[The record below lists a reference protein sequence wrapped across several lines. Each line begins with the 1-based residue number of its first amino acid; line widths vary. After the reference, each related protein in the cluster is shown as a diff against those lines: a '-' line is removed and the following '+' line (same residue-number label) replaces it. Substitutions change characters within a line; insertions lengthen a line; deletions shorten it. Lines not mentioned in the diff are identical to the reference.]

1 MERTLEKWTA
11 SSETPTAHWPMSLMW
26 TERWTWMRWLV
37 LRSRSE
43 QNRSLE
49 KTVMVNVETT
59 EGRAAETVEARETTE
74 EAATVVDSD
83 GTTVG
88 RAVETTEAAGTIEGA
103 ATVVDSDGTT
113 EGRAVGTTEA
123 AETIERAATAEVVNP
138 ASPSAT
144 TIGRV
149 EAATTSISHSEPNAT
164 GVEHPAGAGEVEEA
178 ARAVIETGH
187 NVETTAGAPL
197 HHETDAIIETPEAVD
212 ALETTKVGTEDDRRG
227 TETIGNG
234 EATVSERD
242 VVTTDEVVDRSSEER
257 PKETSVAQRE
267 NDRGTHTTAPRGIS
281 GPPVG
286 LSEKTSEWT

>member
-11 SSETPTAHWPMSLMW
+11 SSEAPTAHWPMSLMW

-59 EGRAAETVEARETTE
+59 EGRVAETVEAAETTE
-74 EAATVVDSD
+74 EAV
-83 GTTVG
+83 
-88 RAVETTEAAGTIEGA
+88 TE
-103 ATVVDSDGTT
+103 
-113 EGRAVGTTEA
+113 
-123 AETIERAATAEVVNP
+123 EVVNP

-144 TIGRV
+144 TIGRA
-149 EAATTSISHSEPNAT
+149 ETATTSISHSEPNAF
-164 GVEHPAGAGEVEEA
+164 GVETLAKAGEVEEA

-187 NVETTAGAPL
+187 NVETTEGAPS
-197 HHETDAIIETPEAVD
+197 HHEIDATIETPEAVD
-212 ALETTKVGTEDDRRG
+212 ALETTTVGTEDDRRE

-234 EATVSERD
+234 EATASERA
-242 VVTTDEVVDRSSEER
+242 VVTTAEVVDRSSEER

-267 NDRGTHTTAPRGIS
+267 NDLGTHTTAPRGIS

-286 LSEKTSEWT
+286 LSEKTSEGT

>member
-1 MERTLEKWTA
+1 
-11 SSETPTAHWPMSLMW
+11 MSLMW
-26 TERWTWMRWLV
+26 TGRWTWMRSLV

-49 KTVMVNVETT
+49 KTVMANAEVT
-59 EGRAAETVEARETTE
+59 GGKAAETVEASETTE

-83 GTTVG
+83 GTNVG
-88 RAVETTEAAGTIEGA
+88 RAVETTEAAGTIEG
-103 ATVVDSDGTT
+103 
-113 EGRAVGTTEA
+113 
-123 AETIERAATAEVVNP
+123 AATAEVVNP

-187 NVETTAGAPL
+187 KVETTAGAPS

-267 NDRGTHTTAPRGIS
+267 NDRGTRTTAPRGIS

>member
-1 MERTLEKWTA
+1 
-11 SSETPTAHWPMSLMW
+11 MSLMW
-26 TERWTWMRWLV
+26 TGRWTWMRWLV

-83 GTTVG
+83 GTTKG
-88 RAVETTEAAGTIEGA
+88 RAVETVEAAETTEET

-113 EGRAVGTTEA
+113 EGRAVETIEA
-123 AETIERAATAEVVNP
+123 AETTEEAVTEEVVNP

-144 TIGRV
+144 TIGRA
-149 EAATTSISHSEPNAT
+149 ETATTSISHSEPNAI
-164 GVEHPAGAGEVEEA
+164 GVEPLAKAGEVEEA

-187 NVETTAGAPL
+187 NVETTEGAPS
-197 HHETDAIIETPEAVD
+197 HHEIDATIETPEAVD
-212 ALETTKVGTEDDRRG
+212 ALETTTVGTEDDRRE

-234 EATVSERD
+234 EATASERA

-286 LSEKTSEWT
+286 LSEKTSEGT

>member
-11 SSETPTAHWPMSLMW
+11 SLEAPTAPWPMSLMW
-26 TERWTWMRWLV
+26 TGRWTWMRSLV

-43 QNRSLE
+43 QNRNLE
-49 KTVMVNVETT
+49 KTVMANAEAT
-59 EGRAAETVEARETTE
+59 GGKAAETVEASETTE

-83 GTTVG
+83 GTTEG

-103 ATVVDSDGTT
+103 AT
-113 EGRAVGTTEA
+113 
-123 AETIERAATAEVVNP
+123 AEVVNP
-138 ASPSAT
+138 VTFQRQRLDVRKLQQRQFLVPNRMQPVWSTPPGRGRWRRPLKRSSRPAT
-144 TIGRV
+144 TWKRPQ
-149 EAATTSISHSEPNAT
+149 ALLCTTRPTQSSKPPRRWTPSRRRRSEQRKT
-164 GVEHPAGAGEVEEA
+164 G
-178 ARAVIETGH
+178 
-187 NVETTAGAPL
+187 
-197 HHETDAIIETPEAVD
+197 
-212 ALETTKVGTEDDRRG
+212 KG

-281 GPPVG
+281 GPHVG

>member
-1 MERTLEKWTA
+1 
-11 SSETPTAHWPMSLMW
+11 
-26 TERWTWMRWLV
+26 MRWLV

-59 EGRAAETVEARETTE
+59 EGRAAETVEAAETTE

-83 GTTVG
+83 GTTEG
-88 RAVETTEAAGTIEGA
+88 KAVETTKE
-103 ATVVDSDGTT
+103 
-113 EGRAVGTTEA
+113 
-123 AETIERAATAEVVNP
+123 AATAEVVNP

-144 TIGRV
+144 TIGRA
-149 EAATTSISHSEPNAT
+149 ETATTSISHSEPNAI
-164 GVEHPAGAGEVEEA
+164 GVEPLAKAGEVEEA

-187 NVETTAGAPL
+187 NVETTEGAPS
-197 HHETDAIIETPEAVD
+197 HHEIDATIETPEAVD
-212 ALETTKVGTEDDRRG
+212 ALAP
-227 TETIGNG
+227 
-234 EATVSERD
+234 ATASERA
-242 VVTTDEVVDRSSEER
+242 VVTTDEVVGRSSEER

-286 LSEKTSEWT
+286 LSEKTSEGT

>member
-1 MERTLEKWTA
+1 
-11 SSETPTAHWPMSLMW
+11 
-26 TERWTWMRWLV
+26 MRWLV

-74 EAATVVDSD
+74 GRAAGTVEAA
-83 GTTVG
+83 
-88 RAVETTEAAGTIEGA
+88 ETTEEA

-113 EGRAVGTTEA
+113 EGRAVETVEA
-123 AETIERAATAEVVNP
+123 AETTEEAVTAVDSDGTTEEAATEEVVNP

-144 TIGRV
+144 TIGRA
-149 EAATTSISHSEPNAT
+149 ETATTSISHSEPNAI
-164 GVEHPAGAGEVEEA
+164 GVEPLAKAGEVEEA

-187 NVETTAGAPL
+187 NVETTEGAPS
-197 HHETDAIIETPEAVD
+197 HHEIDATIETPEAVD
-212 ALETTKVGTEDDRRG
+212 ALETTTVGTEDDRRG
-227 TETIGNG
+227 TETIGIG
-234 EATVSERD
+234 EATASERA
-242 VVTTDEVVDRSSEER
+242 VVTTDEVVGRSSEER

-286 LSEKTSEWT
+286 LSEKTSEGT

>member
-1 MERTLEKWTA
+1 
-11 SSETPTAHWPMSLMW
+11 
-26 TERWTWMRWLV
+26 MRWLV

-83 GTTVG
+83 GTTED
-88 RAVETTEAAGTIEGA
+88 RAAETVEAAETTEEAAI
-103 ATVVDSDGTT
+103 VVDSDGTT
-113 EGRAVGTTEA
+113 EGRAVETIEA
-123 AETIERAATAEVVNP
+123 AETTEEAVTEEVVNP

-144 TIGRV
+144 TIGRA
-149 EAATTSISHSEPNAT
+149 ETATTSISHSEPNAI
-164 GVEHPAGAGEVEEA
+164 GVEPLAKAGEVEEA

-187 NVETTAGAPL
+187 NVETTEGAPS
-197 HHETDAIIETPEAVD
+197 HHEIDATIETPEAVD
-212 ALETTKVGTEDDRRG
+212 ALETTTVGTEDDRRE

-234 EATVSERD
+234 EATASERA

-286 LSEKTSEWT
+286 LSEKTSEGT

>member
-11 SSETPTAHWPMSLMW
+11 SSEAPTAHWPMSLMW

-59 EGRAAETVEARETTE
+59 EGKAAETTKE
-74 EAATVVDSD
+74 
-83 GTTVG
+83 
-88 RAVETTEAAGTIEGA
+88 
-103 ATVVDSDGTT
+103 
-113 EGRAVGTTEA
+113 
-123 AETIERAATAEVVNP
+123 AATAEVVNP

-164 GVEHPAGAGEVEEA
+164 GVEPLAKAGEVEEA

-187 NVETTAGAPL
+187 NVETTEGAPS
-197 HHETDAIIETPEAVD
+197 HHEIDATIETPEAVD
-212 ALETTKVGTEDDRRG
+212 ALETTTVGTEDDRRE

-234 EATVSERD
+234 EATASERA

-257 PKETSVAQRE
+257 PKETSVAQWE

-286 LSEKTSEWT
+286 LSEKTSEGT

>member
-1 MERTLEKWTA
+1 M
-11 SSETPTAHWPMSLMW
+11 
-26 TERWTWMRWLV
+26 
-37 LRSRSE
+37 
-43 QNRSLE
+43 
-49 KTVMVNVETT
+49 
-59 EGRAAETVEARETTE
+59 
-74 EAATVVDSD
+74 
-83 GTTVG
+83 
-88 RAVETTEAAGTIEGA
+88 
-103 ATVVDSDGTT
+103 
-113 EGRAVGTTEA
+113 
-123 AETIERAATAEVVNP
+123 
-138 ASPSAT
+138 
-144 TIGRV
+144 
-149 EAATTSISHSEPNAT
+149 
-164 GVEHPAGAGEVEEA
+164 EHPAGAGEVEEA

-281 GPPVG
+281 EPPVG

>member
-11 SSETPTAHWPMSLMW
+11 SLEAPTAPWPMSLMW
-26 TERWTWMRWLV
+26 TGRWTWMRSLV

-49 KTVMVNVETT
+49 KTVMANAEAT
-59 EGRAAETVEARETTE
+59 GGKAAETVEASETTE

-83 GTTVG
+83 GTTEG
-88 RAVETTEAAGTIEGA
+88 RAVETNEG
-103 ATVVDSDGTT
+103 
-113 EGRAVGTTEA
+113 
-123 AETIERAATAEVVNP
+123 AATAEVVNP

-178 ARAVIETGH
+178 VRAVIETGH
-187 NVETTAGAPL
+187 NVETTAGAPS
-197 HHETDAIIETPEAVD
+197 HHETDANIETPEAVD
-212 ALETTKVGTEDDRRG
+212 VLETTKVGTEDDRRG

>member
-1 MERTLEKWTA
+1 
-11 SSETPTAHWPMSLMW
+11 MSLMW
-26 TERWTWMRWLV
+26 TGRWTWMRSLV

-49 KTVMVNVETT
+49 KTVMANAEAT
-59 EGRAAETVEARETTE
+59 GGKAAETVEASETTE

-88 RAVETTEAAGTIEGA
+88 RAVR
-103 ATVVDSDGTT
+103 DLRR
-113 EGRAVGTTEA
+113 GRRDDRS
-123 AETIERAATAEVVNP
+123 RAATAEVVNP
-138 ASPSAT
+138 ASASDNDWTCGILQQRQWPRFRT
-144 TIGRV
+144 ECNRG
-149 EAATTSISHSEPNAT
+149 
-164 GVEHPAGAGEVEEA
+164 GDPAGAGEVEEA

>member
-11 SSETPTAHWPMSLMW
+11 SSEAPTAHWPMSLMW

-59 EGRAAETVEARETTE
+59 EGKAAETGEARETTE
-74 EAATVVDSD
+74 ET
-83 GTTVG
+83 
-88 RAVETTEAAGTIEGA
+88 

-113 EGRAVGTTEA
+113 EGRAVETIEA
-123 AETIERAATAEVVNP
+123 AETTEEAVTEEVVNP

-144 TIGRV
+144 TIGRA
-149 EAATTSISHSEPNAT
+149 ETATTSISHSEPNAI
-164 GVEHPAGAGEVEEA
+164 GVEPLAKAGEVEEA

-187 NVETTAGAPL
+187 NVETTEGAPS
-197 HHETDAIIETPEAVD
+197 HHEIDATIETPEAVD

-234 EATVSERD
+234 EATASERA
-242 VVTTDEVVDRSSEER
+242 VVTTDEVVGRSSEER

-286 LSEKTSEWT
+286 LSEKTSEGT

>member
-1 MERTLEKWTA
+1 
-11 SSETPTAHWPMSLMW
+11 MSLMW
-26 TERWTWMRWLV
+26 TGRWTWMRSLV

-59 EGRAAETVEARETTE
+59 EGRAAETGAARETTEEAATVVDSEGTTEGRAAETVEAAETTE

-83 GTTVG
+83 GTTEG
-88 RAVETTEAAGTIEGA
+88 KAVETTKE
-103 ATVVDSDGTT
+103 
-113 EGRAVGTTEA
+113 
-123 AETIERAATAEVVNP
+123 AATAEVVNP

-164 GVEHPAGAGEVEEA
+164 GVEPLAKAGEVEEA

-187 NVETTAGAPL
+187 NVETTEGAPS
-197 HHETDAIIETPEAVD
+197 HHEIDATIETPEAVD
-212 ALETTKVGTEDDRRG
+212 ALETTTVGTEDDRRG

-234 EATVSERD
+234 EATASERA

-286 LSEKTSEWT
+286 LSEKTSEGT

>member
-1 MERTLEKWTA
+1 
-11 SSETPTAHWPMSLMW
+11 MSLMW
-26 TERWTWMRWLV
+26 TGRWTWMRSLV

-49 KTVMVNVETT
+49 KTVMANAEAT
-59 EGRAAETVEARETTE
+59 GGKAAETVEASETTE

-83 GTTVG
+83 GTTEG
-88 RAVETTEAAGTIEGA
+88 RAVETTEAAGTVEGA

-113 EGRAVGTTEA
+113 EGRAVETTEA
-123 AETIERAATAEVVNP
+123 AETIEGAATAEVVNP

-144 TIGRV
+144 TIGLA

-164 GVEHPAGAGEVEEA
+164 GVEHLAGAGEVEEA

-187 NVETTAGAPL
+187 NVETTAGAL
-197 HHETDAIIETPEAVD
+197 SHHETDATIETPEAVN

-234 EATVSERD
+234 EATASERD

-281 GPPVG
+281 EPPVG

>member
-11 SSETPTAHWPMSLMW
+11 SSEAPTAHWPMSLMW

-74 EAATVVDSD
+74 DRAAETV
-83 GTTVG
+83 
-88 RAVETTEAAGTIEGA
+88 
-103 ATVVDSDGTT
+103 
-113 EGRAVGTTEA
+113 EA
-123 AETIERAATAEVVNP
+123 AETTEEAVTEEVVNP

-144 TIGRV
+144 TIGRA
-149 EAATTSISHSEPNAT
+149 ETATTSISHSEPNAT
-164 GVEHPAGAGEVEEA
+164 GVEPLAKAGEVEEA

-187 NVETTAGAPL
+187 NVETTEGAPS
-197 HHETDAIIETPEAVD
+197 HHEIDATIETPEAVD
-212 ALETTKVGTEDDRRG
+212 ALETTTVGTEDDRRE

-234 EATVSERD
+234 EATASERA
-242 VVTTDEVVDRSSEER
+242 VVTTAEVVDRSSEER

-267 NDRGTHTTAPRGIS
+267 NDLGTHTTAPRGIS

-286 LSEKTSEWT
+286 LSEKTSEGT

>member
-1 MERTLEKWTA
+1 
-11 SSETPTAHWPMSLMW
+11 MSLMW
-26 TERWTWMRWLV
+26 TGRWTWMRSLV

-49 KTVMVNVETT
+49 KTVMANAEVT
-59 EGRAAETVEARETTE
+59 GGKAAETVEASETTE

-83 GTTVG
+83 GTTEG
-88 RAVETTEAAGTIEGA
+88 RAVETIEG
-103 ATVVDSDGTT
+103 
-113 EGRAVGTTEA
+113 
-123 AETIERAATAEVVNP
+123 AATAEVVNP

-187 NVETTAGAPL
+187 NVETTAGAPS

>member
-1 MERTLEKWTA
+1 
-11 SSETPTAHWPMSLMW
+11 MSLMW
-26 TERWTWMRWLV
+26 TGRWTWMRSLV

-49 KTVMVNVETT
+49 KTVMANAEAT
-59 EGRAAETVEARETTE
+59 GGKAAETVEASETTE

-83 GTTVG
+83 GTNVG

-113 EGRAVGTTEA
+113 EGRAVETTEA
-123 AETIERAATAEVVNP
+123 AETIEGAATAEVVNP

-144 TIGRV
+144 TIGRA

-187 NVETTAGAPL
+187 KVETTAGAPS

>member
-1 MERTLEKWTA
+1 MFTGTVESKSHEGGLLVNFEG
-11 SSETPTAHWPMSLMW
+11 SSPALNAIMVRADDGTYIGKVDGVIGSTNHPLAHVAHVDRALDMDA
-26 TERWTWMRWLV
+26 LV
-37 LRSRSE
+37 GVAVWSE

-49 KTVMVNVETT
+49 KTVMANAEAT
-59 EGRAAETVEARETTE
+59 GGKAAETVEASETTE

-103 ATVVDSDGTT
+103 AT
-113 EGRAVGTTEA
+113 
-123 AETIERAATAEVVNP
+123 AEVVNP

-144 TIGRV
+144 TIGRA
-149 EAATTSISHSEPNAT
+149 EAATTSISLSEPNAT

-197 HHETDAIIETPEAVD
+197 HHETGAIIETPEAVD

-234 EATVSERD
+234 EATASERD

-281 GPPVG
+281 GPPSV
-286 LSEKTSEWT
+286 

>member
-1 MERTLEKWTA
+1 
-11 SSETPTAHWPMSLMW
+11 
-26 TERWTWMRWLV
+26 MRSLV

-49 KTVMVNVETT
+49 KTVMANAEAT
-59 EGRAAETVEARETTE
+59 GGKAAETVEASETTE

-103 ATVVDSDGTT
+103 AT

-123 AETIERAATAEVVNP
+123 AETIEGAATAEVVNP

>member
-11 SSETPTAHWPMSLMW
+11 SLEAPTAPWPMSLMW
-26 TERWTWMRWLV
+26 TGRWTWMRSLV

-49 KTVMVNVETT
+49 KTVMANAEVT
-59 EGRAAETVEARETTE
+59 GGKAAETVEASETTE

-88 RAVETTEAAGTIEGA
+88 RAVETTEAAETIEGA
-103 ATVVDSDGTT
+103 VTVVDSDGTT
-113 EGRAVGTTEA
+113 EEA
-123 AETIERAATAEVVNP
+123 ATEEVVNP

-144 TIGRV
+144 TIGRA

-281 GPPVG
+281 GPLVG
-286 LSEKTSEWT
+286 LSEKTSEGT

>member
-1 MERTLEKWTA
+1 
-11 SSETPTAHWPMSLMW
+11 MSLMW
-26 TERWTWMRWLV
+26 TERWTLMRWLV

-49 KTVMVNVETT
+49 KTVMANAEAT
-59 EGRAAETVEARETTE
+59 GGKAAETVVASETTE

-83 GTTVG
+83 GTTEG
-88 RAVETTEAAGTIEGA
+88 KAVETTKE
-103 ATVVDSDGTT
+103 
-113 EGRAVGTTEA
+113 
-123 AETIERAATAEVVNP
+123 AATAEVVNP

-144 TIGRV
+144 TIGRA
-149 EAATTSISHSEPNAT
+149 ETATPSISHSEPNAI
-164 GVEHPAGAGEVEEA
+164 GVEPLAKAGEVEEA

-187 NVETTAGAPL
+187 NVETTEGAPS
-197 HHETDAIIETPEAVD
+197 HHEIDATIETPEAVD
-212 ALETTKVGTEDDRRG
+212 ALETTTVGTEDDRRG

-234 EATVSERD
+234 EATASERA

-286 LSEKTSEWT
+286 LSEKTSEGT

>member
-1 MERTLEKWTA
+1 
-11 SSETPTAHWPMSLMW
+11 MSLMW
-26 TERWTWMRWLV
+26 TGRWTWMRSLV

-49 KTVMVNVETT
+49 KTVMANAETTGGKAAETT
-59 EGRAAETVEARETTE
+59 EASETTE

-83 GTTVG
+83 GTTEG
-88 RAVETTEAAGTIEGA
+88 RAVETA
-103 ATVVDSDGTT
+103 
-113 EGRAVGTTEA
+113 EA
-123 AETIERAATAEVVNP
+123 AETIKGAATGEVVNR
-138 ASPSAT
+138 ASPSVT
-144 TIGRV
+144 TIGRA

-164 GVEHPAGAGEVEEA
+164 GVEHLAGAGEVGGA

-257 PKETSVAQRE
+257 PKEPSVAQRE
-267 NDRGTHTTAPRGIS
+267 NDRGTHTTVPRGIS